1 MVGRLLWH
9 WIGWG
14 GAFYEFVCGLTL
26 QCMLSAFEI
35 EWGSRCDEDWID
47 IIDIILLNYLT
58 ISLGVVGSY
67 VVYSPVVRV

>member
-1 MVGRLLWH
+1 MALDWH
-9 WIGWG
+9 PLVR
-14 GAFYEFVCGLTL
+14 ANYNNN
-26 QCMLSAFEI
+26 MLSAFEM